1 MKKDQ
6 QNNNN
11 EDAFIMEVNEEL
23 KNERLKQIWEKY
35 GLIIIAVVTVS
46 LTAAIS
52 FETIKG
58 WYNKKFQDISD
69 TYSVASVLQ
78 EQERYDES
86 VAVLKSVEEKASNH
100 IYAQLA
106 KFQQANILLEQNK
119 NEEALVVLQN
129 IIDDENTDKSLKE
142 VAIIKMAS
150 YKLENA
156 PFEDIETLLK
166 GMIEENGNWTVI
178 AQEVLAMSAIR
189 HKNIE
194 KAKEL
199 YASILANPETP
210 ENLKTRAQDMLL
222 LLNE

>member
-6 QNNNN
+6 HSNNN

-23 KNERLKQIWEKY
+23 KNERLKQIWDKY
-35 GLIIIAVVTVS
+35 GLIIIAVVVVS

-52 FETIKG
+52 FETIKS

-69 TYSVASVLQ
+69 TYSAAAVLQ
-78 EQERYDES
+78 EQEKHDES
-86 VAVLKSVEEKASNH
+86 IIVLKSIEENAGNH

-106 KFQQANILLEQNK
+106 QIQQANILFEQNK
-119 NEEALVVLQN
+119 NEEAIAILQK
-129 IIDDENTDKSLKE
+129 IIDDTNTEKSLKE
-142 VAIIKMAS
+142 VAILKIAS

-156 PFEDIETLLK
+156 TFADIEALLK
-166 GMIEENGNWTVI
+166 GMIDENGNWTVI
-178 AQEVLAMSAIR
+178 AQELLAMSAIK
-189 HKNIE
+189 HKNQE

-199 YASILANPETP
+199 YSAILANPNAP
-210 ENLKTRAQDMLL
+210 ENIKTRAQDMLL